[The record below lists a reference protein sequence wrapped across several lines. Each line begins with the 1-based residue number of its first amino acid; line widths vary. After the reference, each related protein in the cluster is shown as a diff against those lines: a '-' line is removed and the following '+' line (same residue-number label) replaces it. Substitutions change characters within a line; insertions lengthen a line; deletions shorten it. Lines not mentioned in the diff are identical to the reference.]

1 MGSEG
6 SGALWRTRDGRE
18 IRVGD
23 MADSH
28 LQAAIRGI
36 ENRAREE
43 YSRLVEDANERLE
56 RTTSEQGRDVIR
68 RALEE
73 ISARGVDPEGTHPLY
88 TTLTEERDRRGLC
101 TTHWTE
107 R

>member
-1 MGSEG
+1 LGGEG
-6 SGALWRTRDGRE
+6 SGAMWRTKDGRE
-18 IRVGD
+18 IRVRD
-23 MADSH
+23 MDDDH
-28 LQAAIRGI
+28 LRAAIRGI
-36 ENRAREE
+36 EKRASEE
-43 YSRLVEDANERLE
+43 HSRLVEDANERLE
-56 RTTSEQGRDVIR
+56 RTTSEEGRDMIR

-73 ISARGVDPEGTHPLY
+73 ISARGSDPEGAHPLY